1 MFSVKTMMRSAVAVG
16 GALVLL
22 ASGASAASATTFT
35 PTGSVVVKASSTN
48 PIKLWVGGNQYPLT
62 CLPGSTAGTGS
73 VANSGGTAYITS
85 LSFPAG
91 SLSCTYTNGTPFPT
105 TITML
110 GQGFVNHTGIWG
122 TNMPSLNINTTASAP
137 WSGGLM
143 AQPLPVMSLFPAQF
157 TNGTTGINGA
167 NPSTLTVTEKR
178 AVGRVN
184 DTMFGYGSTWMFL
197 SGTFNVGTATAP
209 VTVS

>member
-1 MFSVKTMMRSAVAVG
+1 MFSVKTMMRSAGAVG

-48 PIKLWVGGNQYPLT
+48 PLKLWVAANTTPLT
-62 CLPGSTAGTGS
+62 CLPGSTAGTGT
-73 VANSGGTAYITS
+73 VANTGGTAYITS

-91 SLSCTYTNGTPFPT
+91 SLSCTYGGTPFPT

-110 GQGFVNHTGIWG
+110 GQGFVNNTGMWG
-122 TNMPSLNINTTASAP
+122 TNMPSLNINATASAP
-137 WSGGLM
+137 WTGSLV
-143 AQPLPVMSLFPAQF
+143 AQPLPVQSLFPAQF

-184 DTMFGYGSTWMFL
+184 DTIFGNGSTWMFL